1 MGWTPARRPSRP
13 SCRPRDRAGAGHL
26 DDLADLVPV
35 GGSRWRARH
44 ADYYVGLL
52 QNIRHSDRRAEV
64 FWAVRLRAEQDNLLA
79 AWSWA
84 IDTGNVDTAFSI
96 LAGFAPSDVSSKY
109 PTVLDGEA
117 ALQLPGAAAHPGY
130 PLALAVSAMFTSH
143 RSDVTITEELCRR
156 AADANELRDPP
167 SWRVEEVICEA
178 RRNIAGA
185 AGAFPDAARL
195 AERAAGLARAGDD
208 LADASL
214 RLGSAAFSYLLMGDS
229 PRAVAMARDALTLA
243 RQFDDPALITIG
255 LLTVGMTVVKNDPEQ
270 ARAYLR
276 EGLELARR
284 SGIQTPSTWP
294 GPPELH
300 SS

>member
-26 DDLADLVPV
+26 DDLAVSCPV